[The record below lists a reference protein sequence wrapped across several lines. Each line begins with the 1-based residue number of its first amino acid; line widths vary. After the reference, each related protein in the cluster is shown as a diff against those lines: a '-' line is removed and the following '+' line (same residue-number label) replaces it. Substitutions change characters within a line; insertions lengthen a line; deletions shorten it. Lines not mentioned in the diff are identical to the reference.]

1 MDVVIGDVCLGGTL
15 LYAAVVA
22 VVFLCLSLIVRLILR
37 FLKIE
42 IIEVYRFIIGHLHYR
57 FPSLKRPKVNKWRSA
72 VDEDHR
78 KETRKSIIILG
89 LFLLFL
95 LWVALENIF
104 DWDTAW
110 FQ

>member
-42 IIEVYRFIIGHLHYR
+42 IIEVYRFIIGHLHSR
-57 FPSLKRPKVNKWRSA
+57 FPSLKRTKVNKWHSTA
-72 VDEDHR
+72 DEEHR
-78 KETRKSIIILG
+78 KQTRKTFIIGG

-95 LWVALENIF
+95 LWVALAHIF
-104 DWDTAW
+104 DWDTKW
-110 FQ
+110 G